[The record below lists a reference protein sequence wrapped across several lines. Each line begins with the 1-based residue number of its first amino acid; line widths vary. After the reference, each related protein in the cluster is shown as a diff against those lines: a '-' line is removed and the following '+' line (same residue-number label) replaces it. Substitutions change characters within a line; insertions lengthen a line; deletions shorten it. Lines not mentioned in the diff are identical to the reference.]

1 MRILEKQ
8 QYHLV
13 TLIILISGVF
23 FIARGDFLRGSFA
36 GLSTKTWLWLSV
48 LAPVVHQIYVVISW
62 RAELHYQ
69 HLTAWFGK
77 RAFGAWT
84 AGFIIL
90 FLARPVF
97 IFGLSIANRG
107 TLALPDFLGVILSV
121 LCILPV
127 IYLVYSIQKYFGLK
141 RALGMDHFQPQVY
154 KDLPLV
160 NQGIFRW
167 TSNAM
172 YLFGFLFLWIP
183 GFLFLSKSGLLVA
196 LFSHLYIWVHYYFT
210 EYPDM
215 QYIYQFD

>member
-13 TLIILISGVF
+13 TLFILISGVF
-23 FIARGDFLRGSFA
+23 FIARGDFLQGSFA
-36 GLSTKTWLWLSV
+36 GLSTKTWLWLSI
-48 LAPVVHQIYVVISW
+48 LAPVVHQIYVVILW

-69 HLTAWFGK
+69 YLTTWFGK

-84 AGFIIL
+84 TGFMIL
-90 FLARPVF
+90 FLARPIF
-97 IFGLSIANRG
+97 IFGLAISNRG
-107 TLALPDFLGVILSV
+107 TLALPDFFGVVLSV
-121 LCILPV
+121 LCILAA
-127 IYLVYSIQKYFGLK
+127 IYLVYSVLKYFGLK

-154 KDLPLV
+154 KDLPLE

-183 GFLFLSKSGLLVA
+183 GFLFLSKSGLLIA
-196 LFSHLYIWVHYYFT
+196 FFSHLYIWVHYYFT

-215 QYIYQFD
+215 QYIYQSD